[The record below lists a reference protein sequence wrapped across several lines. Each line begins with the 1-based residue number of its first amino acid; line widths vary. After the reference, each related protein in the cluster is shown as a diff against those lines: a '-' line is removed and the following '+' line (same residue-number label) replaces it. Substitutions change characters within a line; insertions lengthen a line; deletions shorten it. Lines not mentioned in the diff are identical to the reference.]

1 MSDEDEPAGEL
12 ASPRTRLMRE
22 VANQMEAIDEDYG
35 DSYEIG
41 DLITIVEIRTG
52 DEVQVRVRS
61 TASYLKG
68 LGMLRAAERG
78 IEGGD

>member
-1 MSDEDEPAGEL
+1 MSEDDDHADSL

-68 LGMLRAAERG
+68 LGMLRAAEQG
-78 IEGGD
+78 IDGGE

>member
-1 MSDEDEPAGEL
+1 MANEDQAPDLG
-12 ASPRTRLMRE
+12 SPRTRLMQE
-22 VANQMEAIDEDYG
+22 VADQMDAIDEDYG
-35 DSYEIG
+35 DAYEIG

-61 TASYLKG
+61 TAPYLKG

-78 IEGGD
+78 IEGQ